1 MTNQLTPPQ
10 KQQLAAALFNYFG
23 DRHPTRT
30 GLKLAYEKQKRGHE
44 RTLLRK
50 VENEGNKLSEEEA
63 DWVINQLINKIDPLP
78 LRTLFL
84 RTVQQQP
91 EDFGYTLPTDSLSLS
106 I

>member
-50 VENEGNKLSEEEA
+50 VENEGTKLSEEEA
-63 DWVINQLINKIDPLP
+63 DWVIDNLINKLEPLHF
-78 LRTLFL
+78 RTIFL
-84 RTVQQQP
+84 RTINGQP